1 MTVKY
6 PWVAKGQGEENEAS
20 NWLVHY
26 SVIKFSLMFI
36 HRRHVF
42 MDCAALSCPSN
53 KEKNNFAMLCC
64 FLIEIGPLVLTEMF
78 NKVCSPEDLYSVL
91 QDDTNY
97 RTLESLKKKRCLSE
111 NQWSKLYPL
120 VKSSVSSRDFD
131 TSLQLLLLRNIFGL
145 KIPASAQDNFPPVTE
160 NSPDAGFTCIK
171 VLRDKILHHDTSGS
185 VDDTTFSSYWS
196 EITETF
202 RRFGGGHYLDTINYL
217 KVEYLEEDLRGE
229 YRKQLREWMRDDAST
244 EDKLEESRIVKK
256 ARKEEDMEGSIVTS
270 EQISGRE
277 GLCNILVD
285 T

>member
-1 MTVKY
+1 
-6 PWVAKGQGEENEAS
+6 
-20 NWLVHY
+20 
-26 SVIKFSLMFI
+26 
-36 HRRHVF
+36 

-97 RTLESLKKKRCLSE
+97 RKLESLKKKRRLSE

-131 TSLQLLLLRNIFGL
+131 TSLQLLLLRKIFGL
-145 KIPASAQDNFPPVTE
+145 KIPASGQDNVPPVTD

-171 VLRDKILHHDTSGS
+171 VLRDRILSHDTSGS
-185 VDDTTFSSYWS
+185 VDDATFSSYWD

-202 RRFGGGHYLDTINYL
+202 RCFGGGHHLDTINDL
-217 KVEYLEEDLRGE
+217 KVEFLDEGLREE

-244 EDKLEESRIVKK
+244 EDKLEEGRMVKK
-256 ARKEEDMEGSIVTS
+256 ARKEEDMEGSIDIS

-285 T
+285 TELLWWVNSVWQFHS